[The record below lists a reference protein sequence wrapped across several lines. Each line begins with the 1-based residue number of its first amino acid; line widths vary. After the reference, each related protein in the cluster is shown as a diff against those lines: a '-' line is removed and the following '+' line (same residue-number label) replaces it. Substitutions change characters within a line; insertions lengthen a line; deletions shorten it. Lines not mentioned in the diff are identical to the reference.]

1 MQQLSQPFC
10 RHLPLV
16 LACGGLLWLGCSDD
30 AAQVTDG
37 GGNGGVGAGD
47 TTGTGAGGSDVPDLV
62 DQIDGV
68 SVATIAGSA
77 DPGDSDTPPG
87 SFNNPA
93 NLAVNSDGTVII
105 ADFDNGM
112 LRTLSADGTPGTLT
126 NQVGFRRPFGLA
138 LTDDGKVVAQ
148 TDWNATGDNGGAT
161 GGVLWLVDPMT
172 GAAEVLAPDVGRP
185 RGLARVDASRLVV
198 SDIERHDV
206 RLFDLSTSAMT
217 PLAGKTGEKGYVD
230 GAGEEARFDR
240 PYGSVRLPSGDV
252 AIADQGNHVI
262 RLVSLDGSV
271 STLAGTGKAG
281 MVDGPIADARFN
293 LPQDLAVDAA
303 GNLYVSDV
311 GNHRIRRISADGRV
325 QTVAGNGTAGFQDGP
340 GGEAEFFGQEGI
352 DLSPDGKT
360 LYVADGTNG
369 EVEPYHRIRAIALP

>member
-1 MQQLSQPFC
+1 M
-10 RHLPLV
+10 

-30 AAQVTDG
+30 AAQATDG
-37 GGNGGVGAGD
+37 SGNGGVGAGNS
-47 TTGTGAGGSDVPDLV
+47 TGPGSGGGSTVPPLV
-62 DQIDGV
+62 DQIEGV

-93 NLAVNSDGTVII
+93 NLTVDEDGTVII

-112 LRTLSADGTPGTLT
+112 IRTLAADGTPGTLT
-126 NQVGFRRPFGLA
+126 SQTGFRRPFGLA
-138 LTDDGKVVAQ
+138 LTDDGKIVAQ
-148 TDWNATGDNGGAT
+148 TDWTATGDNGGAT
-161 GGVLWLVDPMT
+161 GGVLWLVDRTT

-185 RGLARVDASRLVV
+185 RGLTRVDASRLVV
-198 SDIERHDV
+198 SDVERHDV

-217 PLAGKTGEKGYVD
+217 ALAGKTGEKGYVD

-262 RLVSLDGSV
+262 RLVSLDGTV

-281 MVDGPIADARFN
+281 MVDGPAAEARFDR
-293 LPQDLAVDAA
+293 PQDLAVDAA
-303 GNLYVSDV
+303 GNIYVSDI
-311 GNHRIRRISADGRV
+311 GNHRIRKISAEGKV
-325 QTVAGNGTAGFQDGP
+325 QTVAGDGTAGFKDGS
-340 GGEAEFFGQEGI
+340 GADAQFFGQEGI
-352 DLSPDGKT
+352 DLSPDGRT

-369 EVEPYHRIRAIALP
+369 EVEPYHRIRAVALP